1 MNEESTAPNLDNTT
15 QANAL
20 LLRASAAAAICSVS
34 ERTWRTWDVAGKI
47 PRAVYIGRAA
57 RWRADELRA
66 WVAAG
71 CPNRITWQ
79 AMQPS

>member
-34 ERTWRTWDVAGKI
+34 ERTWRSWDAAGKI
-47 PRAVYIGRAA
+47 PQPIHVGRSTL
-57 RWRADELRA
+57 WRTEELRA
-66 WVAAG
+66 WIAAG
-71 CPNRITWQ
+71 CPRRKEWEL
-79 AMQPS
+79 MQS